1 MLRHL
6 IEAGSATTF
15 EAECMNG
22 TQYDDVVVCF
32 TYFWTLRPVLRTHSV
47 KQISD
52 ARTHAKDTRGKGK
65 GHFQIAADQQQ
76 QTFSIFRALSRYHIA
91 QKTIFGIFSATEG
104 HFRHPQLIGLTD
116 FRDHASR

>member
-1 MLRHL
+1 MHEWNPIRRCRGLFRIFLSLR
-6 IEAGSATTF
+6 A
-15 EAECMNG
+15 
-22 TQYDDVVVCF
+22 
-32 TYFWTLRPVLRTHSV
+32 VLRTHSV

-52 ARTHAKDTRGKGK
+52 ARTHAKDTREEGR

-104 HFRHPQLIGLTD
+104 HFRHPQLIGLAN

>member
-1 MLRHL
+1 MHEWNPIRRCRGLFRIFLSLR
-6 IEAGSATTF
+6 A
-15 EAECMNG
+15 
-22 TQYDDVVVCF
+22 
-32 TYFWTLRPVLRTHSV
+32 VLRTHSV
-47 KQISD
+47 KEISG
-52 ARTHAKDTRGKGK
+52 AKIHAKGTRGEGR